1 MLVFEATQ
9 VIPIILVQLPTF
21 KKQDRFATD
30 TPSPRSIVPS
40 SPHPAPNLSFPDT
53 SYSNDMGIPDGFGS
67 ALIGGLISAMLYG
80 ITTLQTSVYYMH
92 YAEDAPTTKFL
103 VAAIWI
109 LDTIHISFICHM
121 LYYYLITN
129 YGVPT
134 SLERIVWSFPA
145 SLLVNVLVVCIVQC
159 VFAHIIYCLCRHRVK
174 WLVTAPIIL
183 LILVHFGFALETA
196 ILMFINQQFSILTQ
210 ARFYAVA
217 PALAIVAL
225 VEVLITVSLC
235 VLFYDGGSRSGF
247 PRSKRLFHTLIIY
260 AINRCCLTL
269 LVTVAELAVN
279 LDQLNNWT
287 IGLDFIIG
295 KLYAN
300 SLLASLN
307 SREHLRSKDEGT
319 LPDLPVSTIH
329 FANPLKLPGVVESSK
344 DGTKQFI
351 VPEVAVTD
359 TTTDPV
365 PDKTMVLQREGEV

>member
-1 MLVFEATQ
+1 
-9 VIPIILVQLPTF
+9 
-21 KKQDRFATD
+21 
-30 TPSPRSIVPS
+30 
-40 SPHPAPNLSFPDT
+40 
-53 SYSNDMGIPDGFGS
+53 MGIPDGFGS

-80 ITTLQTSVYYMH
+80 ITTLQTYVYYMH

-134 SLERIVWSFPA
+134 SLERIVWSFPVRKPKLQRCTDLQCFHHLGVA
-145 SLLVNVLVVCIVQC
+145 SSECTRGL
-159 VFAHIIYCLCRHRVK
+159 HSSM

-210 ARFYAVA
+210 FYAVA

-247 PRSKRLFHTLIIY
+247 PRSKRLFHTLTIY

-319 LPDLPVSTIH
+319 LPDLPISTIN

-344 DGTKQFI
+344 DGARQFD
-351 VPEVAVTD
+351 VTEVAVTD
-359 TTTDPV
+359 TTTGHV
-365 PDKTMVLQREGEV
+365 PDKTTVLQREGEV

>member
-1 MLVFEATQ
+1 
-9 VIPIILVQLPTF
+9 
-21 KKQDRFATD
+21 
-30 TPSPRSIVPS
+30 
-40 SPHPAPNLSFPDT
+40 
-53 SYSNDMGIPDGFGS
+53 MGIPDGFGS

-80 ITTLQTSVYYMH
+80 ITTLQTYVYYMH

-159 VFAHIIYCLCRHRVK
+159 
-174 WLVTAPIIL
+174 
-183 LILVHFGFALETA
+183 
-196 ILMFINQQFSILTQ
+196 ILTQ

-247 PRSKRLFHTLIIY
+247 PRSKRLFHTLTIY

-295 KLYAN
+295 KSVYAN

-319 LPDLPVSTIH
+319 LPDLPISTIN

-344 DGTKQFI
+344 DGARQFD
-351 VPEVAVTD
+351 VTEVAVTD
-359 TTTDPV
+359 TTTGHV
-365 PDKTMVLQREGEV
+365 PDKTTVLQREGEV